1 MNRLLPLQELTDQL
15 NNLLS
20 DEVTASKR
28 EEVIEQAVWL
38 LDQRET
44 FIQKAIPPFSPAEQV
59 AGRELVAV
67 DAVVQQK
74 LNRLFAAIKTDIR
87 AVKQKKK
94 SNGKYTNPYWE
105 TASLDGV
112 FLDHKK

>member
-1 MNRLLPLQELTDQL
+1 MNRLLSLQDLTNQL
-15 NNLLS
+15 NDLLS
-20 DEVTASKR
+20 DEVAASGR
-28 EEVIEQAVWL
+28 EEVIEQAVRL

-44 FIQKAIPPFSPAEQV
+44 LIHKAIPPFSPAEQA
-59 AGRELVAV
+59 AGRELMAV

-94 SNGKYTNPYWE
+94 SNGKYTNPYRE